1 MITQQEI
8 NTYVKSQE
16 KFQLE
21 CERVCSIMMLF
32 DSRYKFVT
40 KFEIKDNLVKCACEI
55 HNCGNEYIKWYVTFP
70 IEFLEK
76 SNKELKQYVDKL
88 IKEKEEQE
96 KEEVKNQETED
107 VI

>member
-21 CERVCSIMMLF
+21 CERVCSILMLF
-32 DSRYKFVT
+32 NSIYKFVI
-40 KFEIKDNLVKCACEI
+40 KFEIKDNLVKCGCEI
-55 HNCGNEYIKWYVTFP
+55 DDNYTKWYVTFP

-96 KEEVKNQETED
+96 QEEVKNQETED